1 MVVGAIGTV
10 VRIGIV
16 AVRIARSTSV
26 FPKTRRVLREQG
38 IFQGAQHGAGLGA
51 FVASVNDYY
60 EQEGRIDGIPSRQ
73 IKQRQYNRFPK
84 TRGKVFKSRAGG
96 RCRPFRNNRYR

>member
-10 VRIGIV
+10 IRIGIV
-16 AVRIARSTSV
+16 AVKVARQTSI

-38 IFQGAQHGAGLGA
+38 FLKGAQHGAGLGA

-60 EQEGRIDGIPSRQ
+60 EQEGRIDGIPS
-73 IKQRQYNRFPK
+73 
-84 TRGKVFKSRAGG
+84 KVQ
-96 RCRPFRNNRYR
+96 